1 MLDWA
6 NVQSHEQCT
15 DFFPN
20 NSVFKGGTFRALYS
34 RGGGGHVP
42 LVPTWFLRLCT
53 VDDPLDRGKEGMKG
67 RMHGK
72 PSS

>member
-1 MLDWA
+1 MSSHMSNALIFFQTT
-6 NVQSHEQCT
+6 QS
-15 DFFPN
+15 
-20 NSVFKGGTFRALYS
+20 SRGALSELYIQG
-34 RGGGGHVP
+34 GGGGHVP